1 MVVARCVVVEC
12 GVDGCC
18 LKGSLHLADVLIDV
32 ATLFVQLFANLLKL
46 LNVDSVFSDS
56 LLVPKIIRIKTLRKQ
71 IDGNAG
77 RF

>member
-1 MVVARCVVVEC
+1 MVVVSRVAFI
-12 GVDGCC
+12 
-18 LKGSLHLADVLIDV
+18 SLMFSSMS
-32 ATLFVQLFANLLKL
+32 TLFVQLFANLLKL